1 MSSTAL
7 TTWRSIGIARLAEL
21 ESVHVQA
28 TGSSRGRRWG
38 TVQLN
43 RSLALILV
51 AQFQTYCRNL
61 HDEAVAVHVAAAT
74 AGQQAMLRTLL
85 TQGRKLDSQ
94 NPRRAALGSDF
105 GRLGLAF
112 VVELKAS
119 RPAVAPELDHL
130 EELID
135 FRNAIGHGDES
146 AIADIELRGAVR
158 STKASYV
165 RSRRSLDRLV
175 GTMDEVV
182 AVRLGALLGVP
193 NPW

>member
-1 MSSTAL
+1 MRLCTNKSCHVPLAPDRGCYTAPCP
-7 TTWRSIGIARLAEL
+7 IVG
-21 ESVHVQA
+21 H
-28 TGSSRGRRWG
+28 GS
-38 TVQLN
+38 
-43 RSLALILV
+43 V
-51 AQFQTYCRNL
+51 AQFQSYCRNL
-61 HDEAVAVHVAAAT
+61 HDEAVAVHVAVAK
-74 AGQQAMLRTLL
+74 AGQQSMLRTLL

-112 VVELKAS
+112 VVELKAA
-119 RPAVAPELDHL
+119 RPAVAAELDHL

-135 FRNAIGHGDES
+135 FRNAVGHGDES
-146 AIADIELRGAVR
+146 AIAVIESRGAVR

-165 RSRRSLDRLV
+165 RSRRILDRLV
-175 GTMDEVV
+175 STMDEVV